1 VAILNVHRSKSDF
14 HERLGFHPD
23 CPVCRQDRLSAV
35 LSPEPNWPRRVRAL
49 LAAGVLVL
57 SAGATTTSVASEP
70 DNQQEGVVVPD
81 PGAVAPDSQP
91 DGQEPG
97 DQLDP
102 DAGGESTLPLEID
115 PRQSDPPDGA
125 PGDGSADTG
134 PLEAEP
140 LDDPDGRLSLTEPGA
155 PDDLGV
161 EVPPV
166 PPAEPAPPATPLPP
180 AEAPVAEQT
189 PADQTQPAEG
199 SPRRRPPKRSGRENE
214 RARPKHRSADQPS
227 VDRSQDKVPAA
238 EESAPYA
245 SPTDAQLDGVVPAPS
260 TTPPPGLGRFHVV
273 RPGESLWSIASELLG
288 RDAPPAEIAL
298 EVGRL
303 WLLNKER
310 IASGD
315 PDLLAIGVRLR
326 LR

>member
-1 VAILNVHRSKSDF
+1 VAILNVQRSKSDF

-35 LSPEPNWPRRVRAL
+35 LSAEPDWPRRVRAL

-57 SAGATTTSVASEP
+57 SGGATTTSVASEP

-81 PGAVAPDSQP
+81 PRAAEPDAQP
-91 DGQEPG
+91 DGHEPG

-102 DAGGESTLPLEID
+102 DAGGESSLPFEID
-115 PRQSDPPDGA
+115 PTLSDPQEGA
-125 PGDGSADTG
+125 SGDGSADTG

-140 LDDPDGRLSLTEPGA
+140 LDDPDGRLPLSEPRA

-180 AEAPVAEQT
+180 PEAPVAEQT
-189 PADQTQPAEG
+189 PADQTQPAKG
-199 SPRRRPPKRSGRENE
+199 SPRRRAPKRSGRENE
-214 RARPKHRSADQPS
+214 RARHERRSADQPS
-227 VDRSQDKVPAA
+227 VDRSQDEAPAA
-238 EESAPYA
+238 DESAPYP
-245 SPTDAQLDGVVPAPS
+245 SPTDAQLDGPVAAPS
-260 TTPPPGLGRFHVV
+260 TTPPPGLGRFRVV
-273 RPGESLWSIASELLG
+273 QPGESLWSIASELLG